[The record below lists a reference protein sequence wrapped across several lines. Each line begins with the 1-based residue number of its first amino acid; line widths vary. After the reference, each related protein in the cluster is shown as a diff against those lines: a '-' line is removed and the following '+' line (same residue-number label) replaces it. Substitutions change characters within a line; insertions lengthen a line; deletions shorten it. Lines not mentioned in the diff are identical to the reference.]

1 VLVRDTFQQAWD
13 RLRTSAARAN
23 GQAAPAGDLLGYARR
38 LVERVRAGLS
48 AGKYRLSPWAENYT
62 DETAE
67 IRAAYRKLLNEPTL
81 KAAHHTKVLS
91 VAAQDVQVQPAED
104 DDDPRAEDVARFCRF
119 ALRQMD
125 GGTCEAIRA
134 VLAGALLDGYS
145 ACTLVMREEPVRW
158 GRWAGKLVP
167 RCIKPYDTARMD
179 LEVDEFRNVTGV
191 WADDAESGKRVLF
204 PASEFVIFSHLS
216 LYHDPGGISD
226 HRAPYRAAWLK
237 NNSWQF
243 RGLHLEKMSSPFL
256 LGTYTS
262 ADVQASLE
270 AAMEEAKS
278 HTWCSVPQ
286 GALVEAVEFGTR
298 GTADYEAAIRDLD
311 REMLVGTVGAYLPF
325 LEGQTPDGRGD
336 TKVSQNIIDLF
347 GWYYTTGAA
356 GVLTRQVGPRLTE
369 PNFAGASPP
378 EFTLGGLSDAALIQR
393 AKLETELQK
402 QGLPLS
408 KKAAYGYYGVQ
419 PPDPEDPGDALGAP
433 PAAPAPAPPFA
444 EPAAGPDEDMPVWLY
459 AGVPDGR
466 QGADHEAHFGKYFPS
481 SVPFAQVRG
490 PRWQGCRCRPVRVT
504 RAGWRKL
511 KAAGARIAEGYE
523 DPAGDA

>member
-1 VLVRDTFQQAWD
+1 LTRRRLPTHNRAAPGRDPGAPRDKGKVGIPSSVVVRDTFQQAWD
-13 RLRTSAARAN
+13 NLRTSAARAN

-62 DETAE
+62 AETAE

-91 VAAQDVQVQPAED
+91 VAAQDVQVQPCED
-104 DDDPRAEDVARFCRF
+104 DDDPRAEDVARFCRS
-119 ALRQMD
+119 ALKQMD
-125 GGTCEAIRA
+125 GVVPGDRAGGTREAVRA
-134 VLAGALLDGYS
+134 YLTGGLLDGYS
-145 ACTLVMREEPVRW
+145 VSVPVMREEPVRW
-158 GRWAGKLVP
+158 GKWAGKIVP
-167 RCIKPYDTARMD
+167 RCLKPYDTARLD
-179 LEVDEFRNVTGV
+179 LETDEFRNVTGV

-204 PASEFVIFSHLS
+204 PATEFVIFSHLS

-278 HTWCSVPQ
+278 HTWASVPQ
-286 GALVEAVEFGTR
+286 GALVQAVEFGTR

-325 LEGQTPDGRGD
+325 LEGQTPDGRGN
-336 TKVSQNIIDLF
+336 TQVSQNIIDLF
-347 GWYYTTGAA
+347 GWYLTDCAAA
-356 GVLTRQVGPRLTE
+356 GLTQVCARLTE
-369 PNFAGASPP
+369 LNFAGASPP
-378 EFTLGGLSDAALIQR
+378 VCTLGGLSDAALMQR
-393 AKLETELQK
+393 AQLDAQLQAN
-402 QGLPLS
+402 GLALS
-408 KKAAYGYYGVQ
+408 RKATYAYYGVQ
-419 PPDPEDPGDALGAP
+419 PPAEDDPADALA
-433 PAAPAPAPPFA
+433 PAAPAAPAGPFA
-444 EPAAGPDEDMPVWLY
+444 EGDGSAGRPF
-459 AGVPDGR
+459 VPD
-466 QGADHEAHFGKYFPS
+466 
-481 SVPFAQVRG
+481 
-490 PRWQGCRCRPVRVT
+490 
-504 RAGWRKL
+504 WRKPP
-511 KAAGARIAEGYE
+511 G
-523 DPAGDA
+523 